1 MKKCLS
7 FFSTWEL
14 QTPVSSLK
22 APDPF
27 LLLRDP
33 GLLIN
38 LPRNWFSQ
46 FFVTKCA
53 VAHQSPLSM
62 EFSRQEWQVV
72 CHFLTRGSPW
82 PSNKPTFPVPPAL
95 AGRFLITEPLGKPSI
110 FITLPYSGCK
120 IVFHY
125 MSHYHICSRH
135 WGDKYLELSITS
147 CLCIPK
153 LHYRKWKTEN
163 LWKGPEVK

>member
-1 MKKCLS
+1 MS
-7 FFSTWEL
+7 FFPPWEL

-22 APDPF
+22 APDPS

-53 VAHQSPLSM
+53 VVHQSPLSM
-62 EFSRQEWQVV
+62 EFSRQEWQVG

-82 PSNKPTFPVPPAL
+82 PSNKPTFPVPPAFSRQIPYHWATWEAQHLYYL
-95 AGRFLITEPLGKPSI
+95 AIFCMQDSISLHVTRPHLFQTLRWLILGTFYNLLPLH
-110 FITLPYSGCK
+110 FQTAL
-120 IVFHY
+120 
-125 MSHYHICSRH
+125 
-135 WGDKYLELSITS
+135 
-147 CLCIPK
+147 
-153 LHYRKWKTEN
+153 
-163 LWKGPEVK
+163 